1 MDRDWLEEQLRAG
14 RSIEAIAREVGRH
27 PSSVGYWVRK
37 HGLRSTHAER
47 HAARGGVEREELTAL
62 VGAGLAIR
70 AIAARLGVSYASV
83 RHWLEVHDLHRA
95 RARRLRATVAARG
108 AGASEAIGPCHVHGP
123 AARLLPRGAGFRCEQ
138 CRLEAVTARRRRVK
152 EILVA
157 EAGGACRL
165 CGFAGV
171 PGALHFHHVD
181 PASKSFTL
189 AGRGTSRSLARARA
203 EAAKCVLLWANC
215 HAAVEAGDREL
226 GLPMD
231 GDASGARLLDPG

>member
-1 MDRDWLEEQLRAG
+1 M
-14 RSIEAIAREVGRH
+14 
-27 PSSVGYWVRK
+27 
-37 HGLRSTHAER
+37 
-47 HAARGGVEREELTAL
+47 
-62 VGAGLAIR
+62 
-70 AIAARLGVSYASV
+70 
-83 RHWLEVHDLHRA
+83 
-95 RARRLRATVAARG
+95 
-108 AGASEAIGPCHVHGP
+108 
-123 AARLLPRGAGFRCEQ
+123 
-138 CRLEAVTARRRRVK
+138 K

-203 EAAKCVLLWANC
+203 EAAKCVLLWTNC